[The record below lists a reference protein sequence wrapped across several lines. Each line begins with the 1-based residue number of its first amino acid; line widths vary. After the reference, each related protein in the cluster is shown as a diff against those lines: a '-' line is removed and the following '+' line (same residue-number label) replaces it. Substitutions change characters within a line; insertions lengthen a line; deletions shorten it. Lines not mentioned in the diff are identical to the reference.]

1 MKAIIMGCGRVGSHV
16 SLLLA
21 NNGHDV
27 TVIDPIAENLALLG
41 EDFKGKKLQGIG
53 FDRKVLIN
61 AGIES
66 AEAFAATSPSDNV
79 NIVAARI
86 AHNIFHVPRVVAR
99 LYDPRRAEIYR
110 RLGLQT
116 ISMIS
121 WGSEK
126 IYEMLIHPSL
136 DPLISFGTGEVSV
149 ISLEVPSRLKGQFV
163 HEVEIPGEISIVGI
177 TRDGTAFLPVSGTE
191 LKEGDILHLSVLASA
206 TDRLASLFELYQ

>member
-16 SLLLA
+16 SIMLA
-21 NNGHDV
+21 NAGHDV
-27 TVIDPIAENLALLG
+27 TVIDPSAENLALL
-41 EDFKGKKLQGIG
+41 DDSFRGKKLQGIG
-53 FDRKVLIN
+53 FDREILVS
-61 AGIES
+61 AGIEM
-66 AEAFAATSPSDNV
+66 ADAFAATSPSDNV

-86 AHNIFHVPRVVAR
+86 ARNFFNVPRVVAR

-136 DPLISFGTGEVSV
+136 DPIVTFGSGEVS
-149 ISLEVPSRLKGQFV
+149 IITLDVPQTMTGQLV
-163 HEVEIPGEISIVGI
+163 REVEIPGEISVVGI
-177 TRDGTAFLPVSGTE
+177 TRDGTAFLPGSGTE
-191 LKEGDILHLSVLASA
+191 LNAGDQLHLSILASA
-206 TDRLASLFELYQ
+206 TDRLEQLFGL

>member
-53 FDRKVLIN
+53 FDRKVLIT

-149 ISLEVPSRLKGQFV
+149 ISLEIPSRLNGQFV

-191 LKEGDILHLSVLASA
+191 LKERDILHLSVLASA